1 MKEGSELVF
10 GEMMTD
16 RGWDVDKELS
26 GRKYR
31 REEVSSIGGRAVNS
45 YVAMHPQTPSIPPH
59 KEGYIQVHH
68 DVPENINI

>member
-31 REEVSSIGGRAVNS
+31 REEVQYSIVDRREGPLTAS
-45 YVAMHPQTPSIPPH
+45 YVGDASPDP
-59 KEGYIQVHH
+59 V
-68 DVPENINI
+68 